1 MKEKVVNK
9 IQEKGLHGGTSIW
22 TLSKTSTIS
31 DATPLEIE
39 VYGPT
44 IETETWSVLVWQRE
58 NKYE

>member
-44 IETETWSVLVWQRE
+44 IETETWSVLVW
-58 NKYE
+58 